1 MKKFSQKTKG
11 YKQLCEQLKDDAMC
25 YKQASFDDM
34 KKSRELDKEN
44 AGLREEN
51 EKLKA
56 RIVELE

>member
-1 MKKFSQKTKG
+1 M
-11 YKQLCEQLKDDAMC
+11 KDDAMC